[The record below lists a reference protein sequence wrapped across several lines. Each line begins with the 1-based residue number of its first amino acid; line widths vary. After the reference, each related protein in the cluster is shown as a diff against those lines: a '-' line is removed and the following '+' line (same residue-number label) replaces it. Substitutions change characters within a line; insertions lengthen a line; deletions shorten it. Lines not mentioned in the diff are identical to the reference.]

1 MQHQKAVYLQEMG
14 ITRWQLRKPQL
25 FPNYNPTSDISHAS
39 LLVVCC
45 DSDIKMPLMEKIL
58 SAFSLDKTKVEYF
71 SMQQFEDYQGSLP
84 TFIWSTL
91 GEINSL
97 QEHQVLISPTLT
109 TLNNDPHAKKS
120 LWKQFCALK
129 K

>member
-25 FPNYNPTSDISHAS
+25 FPNYNPVSDISHAS
-39 LLVVCC
+39 LLVVC
-45 DSDIKMPLMEKIL
+45 DDKDINNPLMKKIL
-58 SAFSLDKTKVEYF
+58 TAFSVKRDQVTYF
-71 SMQQFEDYQGSLP
+71 SMQEFEDYQGTLP
-84 TFIWSTL
+84 NLIWSTL
-91 GEINSL
+91 GDVSAL
-97 QEHQVLISPTLT
+97 PEHNILTSPDLT
-109 TLNNDPHAKKS
+109 TLSEDHKAKQS